1 MPWYWP
7 FENDSMSLE
16 TYSIHNPS
24 MIEGISDDTILLV
37 LLTISLIGVSIYY
50 SRRQRN
56 TTIHADNRQNVEAF
70 RERTQQNSRADVT
83 DETSSYIRRPRHD
96 TCPICLT
103 DSSVLSVETNCGHL
117 FCGQC
122 IITYWKYQMNWMS
135 GMHCPVCRQSITVLL
150 RCFADDETTADNDI
164 RETVITNVRDF
175 NRRFSGAPRTFREY
189 IYDIPVLIPH
199 IIRQMFTVQNLAWT
213 YRLRIILILFT
224 VIAYVLSP
232 LDILP
237 ESVLGFLGFFD
248 DLLVTFC
255 AALNKTGII
264 KRQTQSMVLTSDDID
279 KNPEL
284 ISTTDYFEGMLIN
297 FRPLLLTDEKK
308 LAHFLENL
316 GSQTRKFSTRNGY
329 DLNEARDLC
338 FAINRYDKLRLVA
351 LINHETIIA
360 LFEFS
365 LSIVENEYKR
375 FSEKYGIILNEVTD
389 MRFGPCISDQYQNR
403 HFGCCLFEKV
413 KPMCKLMGKERLI
426 LWVVFLLII
435 NVL

>member
-1 MPWYWP
+1 
-7 FENDSMSLE
+7 
-16 TYSIHNPS
+16 
-24 MIEGISDDTILLV
+24 
-37 LLTISLIGVSIYY
+37 
-50 SRRQRN
+50 
-56 TTIHADNRQNVEAF
+56 
-70 RERTQQNSRADVT
+70 
-83 DETSSYIRRPRHD
+83 
-96 TCPICLT
+96 
-103 DSSVLSVETNCGHL
+103 
-117 FCGQC
+117 
-122 IITYWKYQMNWMS
+122 
-135 GMHCPVCRQSITVLL
+135 
-150 RCFADDETTADNDI
+150 
-164 RETVITNVRDF
+164 
-175 NRRFSGAPRTFREY
+175 
-189 IYDIPVLIPH
+189 
-199 IIRQMFTVQNLAWT
+199 
-213 YRLRIILILFT
+213 
-224 VIAYVLSP
+224 
-232 LDILP
+232 
-237 ESVLGFLGFFD
+237 
-248 DLLVTFC
+248 
-255 AALNKTGII
+255 
-264 KRQTQSMVLTSDDID
+264 MVLTSDDID